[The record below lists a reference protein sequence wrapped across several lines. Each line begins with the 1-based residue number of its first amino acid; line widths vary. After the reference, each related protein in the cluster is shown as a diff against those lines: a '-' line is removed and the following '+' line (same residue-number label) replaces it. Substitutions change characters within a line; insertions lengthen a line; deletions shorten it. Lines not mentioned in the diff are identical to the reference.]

1 MRKLFV
7 TVIMLMSVF
16 ILTSCFEDRIYIDL
30 KTAEEIESA
39 GPFRKVSIYY
49 SGFRN
54 EWDIKISASTLC
66 GVVQLEVNNS
76 SLRDGF
82 NELKTKF
89 ECLKEKCK

>member
-1 MRKLFV
+1 MKKLWLAIIIFMSLFV
-7 TVIMLMSVF
+7 LIG
-16 ILTSCFEDRIYIDL
+16 CFEDRIYLDF
-30 KTAEEIESA
+30 KVAEEIESL
-39 GPFRKVSIYY
+39 GPFEEVNVYY